1 MFRMILT
8 GLVTGLFLTSCN
20 RTCCQPGSVIPGC
33 GQTGLYLADLEGKS
47 VGLVANHTTVIGS
60 GHLADS
66 LVALGVNLVRIFSPE
81 HGFRGDADAGAEIQ
95 NNIDARTGLPV
106 ISLYGGKNKP
116 SPEDLQG
123 IDIMIYDIQDVG
135 VRFYTYISTLHY
147 VMESCAENHIPL
159 LVFDRPDPLGHY
171 IDGPVLEPEF
181 RSFVGMHPIPVVYG
195 LTPGELAS
203 MINGEGWLAGRA
215 RCDLKVIP
223 CGNYDHN
230 TRYQLPVNPSP
241 NLNSMESV
249 YLYPS
254 VCFFEGTVMSLGR
267 GTPFPFRVIGHP
279 DYPERNF
286 SFVPRAGKSNVNP
299 LFRDRECYGLDLRKM
314 QADSLEKLQAIRLQW
329 MLEAYRRMDLGK
341 GFFTDY
347 IDRLAGTAKLREQ
360 VVAGFTEQQI
370 RQSWQQGLDEYDAKR
385 EQYLLY
391 PDFRR

>member
-1 MFRMILT
+1 
-8 GLVTGLFLTSCN
+8 
-20 RTCCQPGSVIPGC
+20 
-33 GQTGLYLADLEGKS
+33 

-95 NNIDARTGLPV
+95 SNIDVRTGLPV
-106 ISLYGGKNKP
+106 ISLYGGKNRP
-116 SPEDLQG
+116 SPGDLQG

-171 IDGPVLEPEF
+171 IDGPLLEPEF

-203 MINGEGWLAGRA
+203 MINGEGWLTGGA

-223 CGNYDHN
+223 CRYYDHN
-230 TRYQLPVNPSP
+230 TRYQLPVSPSP

-254 VCFFEGTVMSLGR
+254 VCFFEGTVMGLGR

-279 DYPERNF
+279 DYPDRNF

-329 MLEAYRRMDLGK
+329 MLEAYRKMDLGK

-347 IDRLAGTAKLREQ
+347 FDRLAGTAKLREQ

-370 RQSWQQGLDEYDAKR
+370 RQSWQDGLDEYAAKR

-391 PDFRR
+391 PDFSR